1 MSKYLDLN
9 KILPYQRNFNFIN
22 GERSIGKTYTI
33 MKFVINKCLQ
43 RGVEFVYLV
52 RTKNQKKAGALGD
65 AFKKVLLN
73 EFSGY
78 RIECTNEDMVNIIET
93 EEKDEKIQLGYCLA
107 LSEKTEVKQRSFPKV
122 KYIIFDEYMLET
134 NNQHEYYKGWK
145 EPDEFLNLY
154 HTIDREED
162 RVICFLLGNNTS
174 FYNPYHLHPAFNIPF
189 ISKGELWTSENVL
202 FYWAQAS
209 EELKEDKAKS
219 KFIKMIDKTD
229 YSDYAV
235 KGDYIYDE
243 AKLIEPA
250 PKNARLLFTI
260 EINKIQYGFY
270 YLSSLFFITPVIKGN
285 PQIRFVVNRNDMK
298 EGFYLATKDF
308 SYIKLFIS
316 MFKRSMIRYES
327 MQTKAIIQNEIFKL
341 L

>member
-22 GERSIGKTYTI
+22 GERSIGKSYTI
-33 MKFVINKCLQ
+33 MKFVIKKCLQ
-43 RGVEFVYLV
+43 RGYEFAYIV
-52 RTKNQKKAGALGD
+52 RTKNQKKSGALGD

-73 EFSGY
+73 EFNDY
-78 RIECTNEDMVNIIET
+78 RIECTNEDMFNVVENED
-93 EEKDEKIQLGYCLA
+93 KDEKIQLGYCLA
-107 LSEKTEVKQRSFPKV
+107 LSEKTEIKQKSFPKV

-202 FYWAQAS
+202 FYWAIAS
-209 EELKEDKAKS
+209 DELKEQKKKS

-243 AKLIEPA
+243 AKLIESA

-298 EGFYLATKDF
+298 EGYYLATKDF

>member
-22 GERSIGKTYTI
+22 GERSTGKSYTI
-33 MKFVINKCLQ
+33 MKFVIKKCLQ
-43 RGVEFVYLV
+43 KGYEFAYIV
-52 RTKNQKKAGALGD
+52 RTKNQKKSGALGD

-73 EFSGY
+73 EFNDY
-78 RIECTNEDMVNIIET
+78 RIECTNEDMVNVIEN
-93 EEKDEKIQLGYCLA
+93 EDKDERIQLGYCLA
-107 LSEKTEVKQRSFPKV
+107 LSEKTEIKQRSFPKV

-202 FYWAQAS
+202 FYWAIAS
-209 EELKEDKAKS
+209 DELKEQKKKS

-260 EINKIQYGFY
+260 EIIKIQYGFY

-285 PQIRFVVNRNDMK
+285 PQIRFVINRNDMK

-316 MFKRSMIRYES
+316 MFKRSMIRYDS

>member
-22 GERSIGKTYTI
+22 GERSIGKSYTI
-33 MKFVINKCLQ
+33 MKFVIKKCLQ
-43 RGVEFVYLV
+43 RGYEFAYIV
-52 RTKNQKKAGALGD
+52 RTKNQKKSGALGD

-73 EFSGY
+73 EFNDY
-78 RIECTNEDMVNIIET
+78 RIECTNEDMVNVIEN
-93 EEKDEKIQLGYCLA
+93 EDKDERIQLGYCLA
-107 LSEKTEVKQRSFPKV
+107 LSEKTEIKQRSFPKV
-122 KYIIFDEYMLET
+122 KYIILDEYMLET

-145 EPDEFLNLY
+145 EPDEFLNIY

-202 FYWAQAS
+202 FYWAIAS
-209 EELKEDKAKS
+209 DELKEQKKKS

-260 EINKIQYGFY
+260 EINKIQ
-270 YLSSLFFITPVIKGN
+270 
-285 PQIRFVVNRNDMK
+285 
-298 EGFYLATKDF
+298 
-308 SYIKLFIS
+308 
-316 MFKRSMIRYES
+316 
-327 MQTKAIIQNEIFKL
+327 
-341 L
+341 

>member
-22 GERSIGKTYTI
+22 GERSIGKSYTI
-33 MKFVINKCLQ
+33 MKFVIKKCLKK
-43 RGVEFVYLV
+43 GYEFVYIV
-52 RTKNQKKAGALGD
+52 RTKNQKKSGALGD

-73 EFSGY
+73 EFNDY
-78 RIECTNEDMVNIIET
+78 RIECTNEDMVNVVEN
-93 EEKDEKIQLGYCLA
+93 EDKDEKIQLGYCLA
-107 LSEKTEVKQRSFPKV
+107 LSEKTEIKQRSFPKV

-202 FYWAQAS
+202 FYWAIAS
-209 EELKEDKAKS
+209 DELKEQKKKS

-260 EINKIQYGFY
+260 EINKIHYGFY
-270 YLSSLFFITPVIKGN
+270 YISSLFFITPVIKGN

-316 MFKRSMIRYES
+316 IFKRSMIRYDS